1 MSPPSGNE
9 VIRTCDPLAHVSDC
23 KVANKVTYC
32 YCNGDLCNSRPAS
45 SLRIDDQSNYDA
57 IAGIGD
63 SGRGARGD
71 DDTDEEDYEDEFSGM
86 KPTEPFP
93 GVRSDQYDSRTVV
106 VGRGRSSSSTP
117 GGGSRS
123 TAVQGAM
130 NANSHTP
137 FHYPTTMNPDT
148 ASSAA
153 GGSSRSSFSINSRR
167 STVGGLWAQ
176 TLERVLIAV
185 ALFVVCNR
193 NRLMGFTGGGGGV
206 AGEAA

>member
-1 MSPPSGNE
+1 MWQLILISQYFPDFSPGNE

-63 SGRGARGD
+63 TGRGVGGGG

-86 KPTEPFP
+86 RPTEPFP
-93 GVRSDQYDSRTVV
+93 GVRSDQYGGTV
-106 VGRGRSSSSTP
+106 VGRGRSSTP
-117 GGGSRS
+117 GSRS
-123 TAVQGAM
+123 TAVQGGM

-148 ASSAA
+148 ASSSA
-153 GGSSRSSFSINSRR
+153 GGSSGRSINSRR
-167 STVGGLWAQ
+167 FAVGGLWTQ
-176 TLERVLIAV
+176 TLERVLIAI

-193 NRLMGFTGGGGGV
+193 NRLG